1 MTFFN
6 IRNQIKLLLKVKV
19 NNDMTIDFSK
29 LSSSLSQ
36 YGIEEANLIDF
47 YVSNFF
53 KNISLK
59 KLIKFD
65 SAFSSI
71 SIFIP
76 LQLIIFRD
84 DLETVIK
91 IFFFDQKFLV
101 KHLLDKNLKF
111 TKFTIF
117 LLTVLSQKRNFYKNY
132 FSLLFSFKGFYF
144 SFKNRDL
151 LKARKINFRRKLKKD
166 TYND

>member
-47 YVSNFF
+47 YVNSFF
-53 KNISLK
+53 KNNRN
-59 KLIKFD
+59 LINFD
-65 SAFSSI
+65 NIFNSTY
-71 SIFIP
+71 IFIP

-84 DLETVIK
+84 DLETTIK
-91 IFFFDQKFLV
+91 IFFFDQKFLI
-101 KHLLDKNLKF
+101 KLLLDKNIKF
-111 TKFTIF
+111 TKFNIF
-117 LLTVLSQKRNFYKNY
+117 LLSSLSQKRNFYKNY
-132 FSLLFSFKGFYF
+132 FALLSNFKGFYY
-144 SFKNRDL
+144 SFKNRDI